1 MRLLRA
7 FAPLAFLCAAC
18 GPQRVERHVTL
29 GCAGPTVESWL
40 PDSSAAL
47 CLPTGFVARGRV
59 GFSRPRGDTLP
70 AHRIAVISKPRSGA
84 GRRCALAADARP
96 AAIRRLSLPRHHPAW
111 LGLGAPQDAP
121 GAERCAVSVR
131 SVDRIFATPPD
142 SPGQRAPGLS
152 DDRPRDP
159 RRRYCP
165 ELSPRSTRSSSS

>member
-7 FAPLAFLCAAC
+7 FAPLAFLCAVC

-70 AHRIAVISKPRSGA
+70 AHRIAVMVSRDPV
-84 GRRCALAADARP
+84 RP
-96 AAIRRLSLPRHHPAW
+96 D
-111 LGLGAPQDAP
+111 GAPWPLTLAP
-121 GAERCAVSVR
+121 LPFGAYPFLAITLRGWA
-131 SVDRIFATPPD
+131 
-142 SPGQRAPGLS
+142 
-152 DDRPRDP
+152 
-159 RRRYCP
+159 
-165 ELSPRSTRSSSS
+165 